1 MDFQRLTVK
10 SQEAIAAAQ
19 ELARRR
25 GNPEIVPTH
34 LLLALLDQEL
44 PQTLLGEQAAEVR
57 AGAEADL
64 ARLPSLQGA
73 AQQPGAST
81 AFSRVLDRA
90 EEEMRKLEDEFVS
103 LVVVLAL
110 MTAAFAVSGYWGAA
124 VILVLAIAAEAVHL
138 VRRKRR
144 AT

>member
-1 MDFQRLTVK
+1 MDFQRLTIK

-25 GNPEIVPTH
+25 GNPEIVPEH
-34 LLLALLDQEL
+34 LLVALLEQEL

-57 AGAEADL
+57 AKAEADL

-103 LVVVLAL
+103 
-110 MTAAFAVSGYWGAA
+110 TETCCS
-124 VILVLAIAAEAVHL
+124 
-138 VRRKRR
+138 RSTSSR
-144 AT
+144 ATSCSPS